1 MGSLF
6 RLIYKRNISKK
17 EELMRNYE
25 ERIKRYEKKL
35 DIYFPT
41 CLVEKMAKN
50 YKREAKILVEID
62 GIVNK
67 ILDEYQIPK
76 EYILYYSFARELYGL
91 KRRYISK
98 RLEKE
103 IKICFQK
110 WLMRGLEKKVML
122 KIKKEMDKLSLG
134 E

>member
-1 MGSLF
+1 
-6 RLIYKRNISKK
+6 
-17 EELMRNYE
+17 MRKYE

-35 DIYFPT
+35 DIYFPNR
-41 CLVEKMAKN
+41 LKEKMVKN
-50 YKREAKILVEID
+50 YQKEAKILAEID
-62 GIVNK
+62 GLVSK
-67 ILDEYQIPK
+67 ILNDYQIPT
-76 EYILYYSFARELYGL
+76 EYISYYSFARELYGL

-103 IKICFQK
+103 TGVCFHK

-122 KIKKEMDKLSLG
+122 KIKKEMGRLPLG

>member
-1 MGSLF
+1 
-6 RLIYKRNISKK
+6 
-17 EELMRNYE
+17 MRKYE

-35 DIYFPT
+35 DIYFPNR
-41 CLVEKMAKN
+41 LKEKMVKN
-50 YKREAKILVEID
+50 YQKEAKILAEID
-62 GIVNK
+62 GLVSK
-67 ILDEYQIPK
+67 ILNDYQIPT
-76 EYILYYSFARELYGL
+76 EYISYYSFARELYGL

-103 IKICFQK
+103 TEVCFHK

-122 KIKKEMDKLSLG
+122 KIKKKMGRLPLG